1 MFASSNVQ
9 TTLLPAHKFG
19 GERGE
24 GGSEKEGGRGGD
36 ALGGFLAILQDNL

>member
-19 GERGE
+19 GGGRGGE
-24 GGSEKEGGRGGD
+24 GGGD